1 MSTRVSPDA
10 RPSATTGSRSAAGTG
25 SGALDLTDLTDLPVR
40 SRTYWLLADVGNIV
54 RRGLTHYRRQPVN
67 IAWQLGFPIL
77 SVLLYGYV
85 FGSAMQVPGGGD
97 YRDFLMPGMFA
108 MTMAFG
114 FINTATLVVHDS
126 TKGVIDRFRSM
137 PMAPSAVV
145 AGRGVTD
152 LVVACAELAIMM
164 LTALAMGWRP
174 DADLGFLAAF
184 GLLLWLRFALIWIGV
199 WLGLLVPNP
208 EAAGGLFVVAFPL
221 TMISSIFVAPQLMP
235 DWLGWVA
242 AWNPLS
248 STAAATRELF
258 GTPVGG
264 GDSWIEQHALLM
276 AGVWPVVLTLVFL
289 PLAVRRF
296 RRLSR

>member
-1 MSTRVSPDA
+1 MSAVDLSA
-10 RPSATTGSRSAAGTG
+10 PSTHGG
-25 SGALDLTDLTDLPVR
+25 VR
-40 SRTYWLLADVGNIV
+40 RLLADCWNIV

-85 FGSAMQVPGGGD
+85 FGSAMKVPGGGA
-97 YRDFLMPGMFA
+97 YQDFLMPGMFV

-114 FINTATLVVHDS
+114 FINTATVMVYDS

-137 PMAPSAVV
+137 PMASSAVV

-152 LVVACAELAIMM
+152 LIVACAELTIMM
-164 LTALAMGWRP
+164 LTGLAMGWRP
-174 DADLGFLAAF
+174 DGGLAFLAAF

-199 WLGLLVPNP
+199 WLGLLVPDP
-208 EAAGGLFVVAFPL
+208 EAAGGLFAVAFPL

-242 AWNPLS
+242 AWNPIS

-258 GTPVGG
+258 GVPVGG
-264 GDSWIEQHALLM
+264 GDSWVEQHALLM
-276 AGVWPVVLTLVFL
+276 AGVWPVILTAVFL